1 MALEH
6 QHDGH
11 HHEYKAVTFGR
22 LRWSLAITA
31 VVMGVEVV
39 GGWATGSIAL
49 VSDAGHMLT
58 HSFAIAVSMFGILI
72 ARYPPCHHRTY
83 GLLRSEVLAAFING
97 LFLIAVAAWIVF
109 ESVERLR
116 RPTEI
121 LTGEMLVV
129 ALLGLVVNVIS
140 IVLLESSRHDDL
152 NVRSVFMHMVGDAAS
167 SIAIVVAAL
176 AIRSTG
182 WAWIDPA
189 VSIAIATW
197 VAVWAGDLLRESARV
212 LLEMAPKGRN
222 VHEIAEALKKRFP
235 EVVSTSHEH
244 LWTITPDVAVFTAR
258 LRVNPER
265 LQREEMEPWLHEAHD
280 WLHEAFHI
288 SESTLQVSFSG
299 LDEPGE
305 GPFSSAQFGP
315 DVP

>member
-1 MALEH
+1 MASEH
-6 QHDGH
+6 GHDGH
-11 HHEYKAVTFGR
+11 HQEYKELTFRR
-22 LRWSLAITA
+22 LKWSLAITV
-31 VVMGVEVV
+31 VVMGVEVA

-49 VSDAGHMLT
+49 ISDAGHMLT
-58 HSFAIAVSMFGILI
+58 HSFAIAVSMFGIMI

-121 LTGEMLVV
+121 LTGEMLAI

-140 IVLLESSRHDDL
+140 MVLLESSRHDDL

-167 SIAIVVAAL
+167 SVAIVLAAL
-176 AIRSTG
+176 VIRYTG
-182 WAWIDPA
+182 WGWIDPA
-189 VSIAIATW
+189 VSIVIAIW
-197 VAVWAGDLLRESARV
+197 IAVWAADLLRESARV

-222 VHEIAEALKKRFP
+222 VHEIAQALKERFP
-235 EVVSTSHEH
+235 EVLSTSHEH

-265 LQREEMEPWLHEAHD
+265 LQREEMEPWLHAAHD
-280 WLHEAFHI
+280 WLRDAFHI

-299 LDEPGE
+299 LDEPGD
-305 GPFSSAQFGP
+305 GPSSDTRSP
-315 DVP
+315 